1 MKHDIDKFKQNSPN
15 LRVEEK
21 ESIEVDNGKKKARIV
36 YFSADRFGSYEAV
49 AYIPENKVVVI
60 IVMISGNKEK
70 FESNLKAFE
79 DLVKS
84 YMFITDEVIINKP
97 TNLKSK

>member
-1 MKHDIDKFKQNSPN
+1 
-15 LRVEEK
+15 
-21 ESIEVDNGKKKARIV
+21 
-36 YFSADRFGSYEAV
+36 
-49 AYIPENKVVVI
+49 
-60 IVMISGNKEK
+60 MISGNKEK